1 MHLVPMEGVPG
12 QLQLMVD
19 SPDDELRLLAALEE
33 AKVLADELRGGATI
47 TSEELY
53 TRLGMPEFRSAAG
66 DAPMSVVAF
75 KLLTPLL
82 YPEYYAINS
91 TSRPIVG
98 EGYDYWTARPTEK
111 RGPRDPVSW
120 RMHQVGGAPHIL
132 IGA

>member
-1 MHLVPMEGVPG
+1 MRLVSMEGVPG

-19 SPDDELRLLAALEE
+19 NPSDELRLLAALEE

-82 YPEYYAINS
+82 YPEYGANNS
-91 TSRPIVG
+91 VSHPIDG
-98 EGYDYWTARPTEK
+98 EGYDYWTARP
-111 RGPRDPVSW
+111 RGAMDPRDPALW
-120 RMHQVGGAPHIL
+120 RMRPVGGAEHIL